1 MISLMSRARSLS
13 AEENER
19 VVAAVKRLMEVYG
32 SQKDVAEALRM
43 PDGSSFSP
51 QSVGLALRNSPVG
64 VSFARAVAQRLGVG
78 FEELVTGKTDKAKEV
93 RYRDLPGWPEAALE
107 VAAEQLLPPYVSAAV
122 GELPVSFPVR
132 RVDVG
137 FIYDQ
142 GMLWLKHAPLD
153 VRKAAERADILAE
166 RQAVALSEEKRYA
179 DLEHSGNLIRRDSR
193 VTEVPVMTGQ
203 GEQRQR

>member
-1 MISLMSRARSLS
+1 VSVMSSARSLS

-19 VVAAVKRLMEVYG
+19 VIAAVKRLMEKYG
-32 SQKDVAEALRM
+32 SQKDVADALRM
-43 PDGSSFSP
+43 PDGSSVSP
-51 QSVGLALRNSPVG
+51 QSVGLALRNSSVG
-64 VSFARAVAQRLGVG
+64 VSFARAVAQRLGIG
-78 FEELVTGKTDKAKEV
+78 FEELVTGKSDTAKLV

-107 VAAEQLLPPYVSAAV
+107 VAAEQLLPPYVTAAV

-137 FIYDQ
+137 FIVDQ

-179 DLEHSGNLIRRDSR
+179 DMEHSGDPIRRDSR
-193 VTEVPVMTGQ
+193 VTDAPVMTGRA
-203 GEQRQR
+203 EQRQR